1 MRIIT
6 ITIFFSLFLSN
17 TIGQTI
23 YQKDFLFYWQTINDN
38 FAYFN
43 KQRTNWTKV
52 KAIYQP
58 AVDSIKNTN
67 DFVHLLEVVNNE
79 LYNGHVFLNTN
90 THSSNRTIPS
100 GADLK
105 VSWFNN
111 KYLITEI
118 REGFNAELSGIK
130 TGMFVTKYNGFPIEK
145 AVKKFLPQSVTTFD
159 KEMYEYAANMLL
171 AGTHDAKR
179 KITVQAGNK
188 EQDFYPD
195 AVPNKTEEDYT
206 SLIEAKILSANIGY
220 IKINNSLGNSDLI
233 KTFDRALDSLAGTNS
248 LILDLRETPSGGNTT
263 VARGIMG
270 RFIEKELAYQKHIYT
285 AEEKETGI
293 KRTALEL
300 VSPRQKIYKK
310 PLIILVGYW
319 TGSMGEGIAIG
330 FDGMKRAK
338 IAGTKM
344 AGLLGEIY
352 MFKMPG
358 TQIPFSFPCVQL
370 QHINGQPREDF
381 VPAVKVTNP
390 KQTLKIAINL
400 LTKNK
405 TGEKF

>member
-1 MRIIT
+1 MRC
-6 ITIFFSLFLSN
+6 F
-17 TIGQTI
+17 GQTI

-43 KQRTNWTKV
+43 KQRTNWNKV
-52 KAIYQP
+52 KTIYQP
-58 AVDSIKNTN
+58 AVDTIKNTN
-67 DFVHLLEVVNNE
+67 DFVHLLEAVNNE

-111 KYLITEI
+111 KYLVTEI
-118 REGFNAELSGIK
+118 REGFNADIAGLK
-130 TGMFVTKYNGFPIEK
+130 TGMFVTKYNGISIEK
-145 AVKKFLPQSVTTFD
+145 AVKKFLPQSVIAFD

-171 AGTHDAKR
+171 AGTHDTKR
-179 KITVQAGNK
+179 KIAVQSGSK

-195 AVPNKTEEDYT
+195 AILNKTEENFN
-206 SLIEAKILSANIGY
+206 SLLETKILSNNISY

-233 KTFDRALDSLAGTNS
+233 KAFDTVLDSLMDTNS

-270 RFIEKELAYQKHIYT
+270 RFIEKELPYQKHIYS

-293 KRTALEL
+293 KRTTLEL

-338 IAGTKM
+338 IVGTKM

-352 MFKMPG
+352 TFKMPG

-381 VPAVKVTNP
+381 VPTIKVTNP
-390 KQTLKIAINL
+390 KHTLKTAISL
-400 LTKNK
+400 LTNSKNK
-405 TGEKF
+405 VGEKF